1 MEDLNKIQTF
11 VCVAEERSFTV
22 AARKL
27 HMTPSA
33 VSKQIADLEA
43 KLGLTLL
50 NRSTRG
56 VALTDAGAKLFDQS
70 AQALADLTA
79 AVTAARELQGAPQ
92 GMLRLHVVTGYAQW
106 VLAPLLP
113 RFMARFPTLQLE
125 VTASTPAD
133 SLVKARAD
141 LVISGKTL
149 PDPGVAYRDLGP
161 VPYVVC
167 AAPAYFRRH
176 GKPARPQDLASHN
189 CLIHTVFAPK
199 SWPFTVDAR
208 KCSVR
213 VHGSLSSSSSE
224 VLLQV
229 ALQGVGIAR
238 LADYTVS
245 ADLAAGRL
253 EPIFA
258 GMTRTIHHMRAYFP
272 AGRDLPA
279 KTTAFLDFIE
289 AELAPGS
296 RKARAVADGHA
307 QLAVADG
314 PARLAT
320 LR

>member
-33 VSKQIADLEA
+33 VSKQITDLEA

-56 VALTDAGAKLFDQS
+56 VALTDAGTKLFEQS
-70 AQALADLTA
+70 AQALENLTA
-79 AVTAARELQGAPQ
+79 AISAARDLQGAPQ
-92 GMLRLHVVTGYAQW
+92 GVLRLHVVTGHAQW

-113 RFMARFPTLQLE
+113 RFMARFPTLHLE
-125 VTASTPAD
+125 VTTSTPAD

-167 AAPAYFRRH
+167 AAPDYFRHH
-176 GKPARPQDLASHN
+176 GKPAKPEDLVHHN
-189 CLIHTVFAPK
+189 CLIHTIFAPK
-199 SWPFTVDAR
+199 SWPFTVDR
-208 KCSVR
+208 RNISVR
-213 VHGSLSSSSSE
+213 VKGTLSSSSSE

-229 ALQGVGIAR
+229 ARQGVGIAR
-238 LADYTVS
+238 LADYTVA
-245 ADLAAGRL
+245 ADVAAGRL
-253 EPIFA
+253 EAIFA
-258 GMTRTIHHMRAYFP
+258 GMTRTHASLFP
-272 AGRDLPA
+272 FR
-279 KTTAFLDFIE
+279 
-289 AELAPGS
+289 S
-296 RKARAVADGHA
+296 
-307 QLAVADG
+307 
-314 PARLAT
+314 
-320 LR
+320 

>member
-33 VSKQIADLEA
+33 VSKQITDLEA

-56 VALTDAGAKLFDQS
+56 VALTDAGEKLFEQS
-70 AQALADLTA
+70 AQALEDLHA
-79 AVTAARELQGAPQ
+79 AVSAARDLQGAPQ
-92 GMLRLHVVTGYAQW
+92 GVLRLHVVTGYAQW

-113 RFMARFPTLQLE
+113 RFIERYPTLHVD
-125 VTASTPAD
+125 VTTNTPAL

-167 AAPAYFRRH
+167 ATPEYFSRH
-176 GKPARPQDLASHN
+176 GKPVHPEDLADHN

-199 SWPFTVDAR
+199 AWPFTVGS
-208 KCSVR
+208 KHVTVR
-213 VHGSLSSSSSE
+213 VNGTLSSSSSE
-224 VLLQV
+224 VLLQA
-229 ALQGVGIAR
+229 ALQNAGIVR
-238 LADYTVS
+238 LADYTVA

-253 EPIFA
+253 EAIFE

-279 KTTAFLDFIE
+279 KTTAFLEFIQ
-289 AELAPGS
+289 AELTPTP
-296 RKARAVADGHA
+296 RKTH
-307 QLAVADG
+307 QLSVV
-314 PARLAT
+314 RSS
-320 LR
+320 